1 MFKNQTIFYPKTTNP
16 TPSYYPLLHS
26 SNSPLPMLFHS
37 TYALPTQT
45 IPSSFPTSYPTLLH
59 SITPCLSYPP
69 ELHQIH
75 LYPTLYPPYLHP
87 TLLNSSPFKKPYPLS
102 NSPSFLHSIQPLP
115 FLLAAT
121 KPSIINPSPI
131 LNPILSSIYSYP
143 LLSVTII
150 STLHPS

>member
-59 SITPCLSYPP
+59 SITPFLSYPP
-69 ELHQIH
+69 ELHPSNSPLSH
-75 LYPTLYPPYLHP
+75 PLPSLSPCYPPYSSPLKKTISTLQLSFIPSFHP
-87 TLLNSSPFKKPYPLS
+87 TSTLFVGSHQTIYHQPQPYP
-102 NSPSFLHSIQPLP
+102 
-115 FLLAAT
+115 
-121 KPSIINPSPI
+121 KPNPI
-131 LNPILSSIYSYP
+131 LNL
-143 LLSVTII
+143 LLSPTFSI
-150 STLHPS
+150 HPQ

>member
-69 ELHQIH
+69 ELHPSNP
-75 LYPTLYPPYLHP
+75 LLSYPLPYLSPSYPPYLRLTLLISMLPSLLIPIKKNHIHSP
-87 TLLNSSPFKKPYPLS
+87 TLLHSFIPSNLHPFCW
-102 NSPSFLHSIQPLP
+102 QP
-115 FLLAAT
+115 T
-121 KPSIINPSPI
+121 NH
-131 LNPILSSIYSYP
+131 LSSTP
-143 LLSVTII
+143 ALS
-150 STLHPS
+150 